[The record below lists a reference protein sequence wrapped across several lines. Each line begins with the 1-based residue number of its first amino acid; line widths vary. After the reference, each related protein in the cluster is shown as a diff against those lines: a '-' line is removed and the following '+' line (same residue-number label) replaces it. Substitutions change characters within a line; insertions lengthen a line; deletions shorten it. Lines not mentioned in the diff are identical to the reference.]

1 MSRNLNNQEP
11 VGLLPRLSLMR
22 SRASTVDSSLHLPAP
37 AGSPAAAPGRSD
49 LGTLKRLFP
58 YLWEYKWRV
67 VAALAFMV
75 GAKLANVGVPLL
87 LKSLVDAMSF
97 KPGDMQAVLVV
108 PAALLLAYGLLRLST
123 TEPTKTEK
131 K

>member
-1 MSRNLNNQEP
+1 M
-11 VGLLPRLSLMR
+11 SLMR
-22 SRASTVDSSLHLPAP
+22 SRASTADSSLHLPAP
-37 AGSPAAAPGRSD
+37 AGSPTGAAAGRSD

-67 VAALAFMV
+67 VAALSFMV

-97 KPGDMQAVLVV
+97 KPGDVQAVDRKAHV
-108 PAALLLAYGLLRLST
+108 
-123 TEPTKTEK
+123 
-131 K
+131 